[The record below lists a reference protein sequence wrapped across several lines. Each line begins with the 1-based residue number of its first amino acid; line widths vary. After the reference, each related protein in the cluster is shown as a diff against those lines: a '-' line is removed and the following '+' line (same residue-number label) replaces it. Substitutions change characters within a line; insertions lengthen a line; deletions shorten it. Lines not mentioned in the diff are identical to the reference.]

1 MRGMRPSRSGRSKN
15 LGTNSAREVT
25 HPALTDQ
32 GGAVTQ
38 HFARLRR
45 AQSSLPMFNKRTVF
59 IVGAGASAEC
69 GLPSGATLKEKIA
82 EGFNF
87 YFEAGHL
94 RSGDGAILEH
104 LRRRFSDVNLYVKA
118 GRELSATIATFPSID
133 EALHWWRARDDIV
146 ELGKLATAHYVLD
159 AEHRSLLARK
169 HGTVD
174 PQTARDTWLAAF
186 MSIALSA
193 FERDEANK
201 AFENITII
209 NFNYDRTIEHYLYWA
224 MQQQAGVSSDT
235 AAQCVARLN
244 MIRPYGSIG
253 KLEWQEESG
262 IPFGGNNNQLDANT
276 AAANIR
282 TFTEQIDD
290 TTVDNPIEEALDSAH
305 LVIFLGFGFHQQNMD
320 LLRVRVARTN
330 AKRPMVTAVLATT
343 LGVDRR
349 NDPAIEARLG
359 VLGLPKPMLVSCK
372 AADLYYW

>member
-1 MRGMRPSRSGRSKN
+1 
-15 LGTNSAREVT
+15 
-25 HPALTDQ
+25 
-32 GGAVTQ
+32 
-38 HFARLRR
+38 
-45 AQSSLPMFNKRTVF
+45 MFNKRTVF

-69 GLPSGATLKEKIA
+69 GLPSGATLKNKIA
-82 EGFNF
+82 EGFNL
-87 YFEAGHL
+87 YFDAGQL
-94 RSGDGAILEH
+94 RSGDRAILEN
-104 LRRRFSDVNLYVKA
+104 LKRRIPEVNKHIKA

-133 EALHWWRARDDIV
+133 EALHWWRARDDII
-146 ELGKLATAHYVLD
+146 EMGKLAIAHYVLD
-159 AEHRSLLARK
+159 AEHHSPLARK

-174 PQTARDTWLAAF
+174 AQTARDTWLATF

-193 FERDEANK
+193 FERDEADK

-253 KLEWQEESG
+253 KLEWHEKSG

-282 TFTEQIDD
+282 TFTEQVDEK
-290 TTVDNPIEEALDSAH
+290 TVDNPIEEALDSAH

-320 LLRVRVARTN
+320 LLRMRVARTN
-330 AKRPMVTAVLATT
+330 ARRPMITAVLATT
-343 LGVDRR
+343 MGVDQR

-359 VLGLPKPMLVSCK
+359 ALGLSKPMLVSCK
-372 AADLYYW
+372 AADLLVNLRLTITMAAA